1 MRSMMRLLSSL
12 LLLICAS
19 GAMAQSAAPAASAP
33 ATATAAAV
41 YVRMETTL
49 GRIVLQ
55 LDPQHA
61 PKSVANFV
69 GYVKSGYYDGM
80 IFSRVIAGFMAQGGG
95 YDSAFK
101 QRKMQ
106 PPVRNEA
113 DNGLKNVRGSIAM
126 ARTSL
131 PHSATSEFFINFA
144 DNSNLD
150 APSFDGWGYAVFG
163 RVIEGMDVVDK
174 MEAIAT
180 GPGGPFPTDVP
191 QTPILITKMTM
202 SGAPT
207 HSAAPLSP

>member
-1 MRSMMRLLSSL
+1 MMRLLSSL

-19 GAMAQSAAPAASAP
+19 DAVAQSAAPV
-33 ATATAAAV
+33 ATAANGAAPV
-41 YVRMETTL
+41 YVRMETSL

-55 LDPQHA
+55 LDPQRA
-61 PKSVANFV
+61 PKTVANFV
-69 GYVKSGYYDGM
+69 GYVKSGYYDGL

-95 YDSAFK
+95 YDSAYR

-126 ARTSL
+126 ARTGM

-150 APSFDGWGYAVFG
+150 YPSFDSWGYTVFG

-174 MEAIAT
+174 MEAIPT

-191 QTPILITKMTM
+191 QTPIMITKMTM
-202 SGAPT
+202 TDAPA
-207 HSAAPLSP
+207 HSATPVVP